1 MSSFTLFAARLID
14 QIRGDDATQYFERT
28 TEKVQEKILY
38 KLIFLGKFLKML
50 RFHKFSLYSLRKKT

>member
-38 KLIFLGKFLKML
+38 KLIFLGKILNYHL
-50 RFHKFSLYSLRKKT
+50 PLYYL